1 MWVHSHTSKVVFP
14 FQTVKT
20 QQLGFVLISPY
31 LAAIVVAHSRVFM
44 CQPFLLS
51 LLCRAPGLKMP
62 WIANGGGILKSDEK
76 IHGIQNRPILRTQ
89 KVENL
94 QKCLQY
100 LQSKGV
106 RIYGVT
112 ADSLADGNL
121 RTILTL
127 LSAIKDKFGPEV
139 KPHGNA
145 FSQDSQ
151 GIETGDGY
159 RQGTVSD
166 KVGYNIAYIPG
177 TMASSQSDNELP
189 PTDKIMSTT
198 QLDKRKVEQH
208 GANQRRQQLVGSNS
222 TNVGPQPENIA
233 SIAINQPVRETLS
246 LTVEERLKSLL
257 DSPDLGGLAQ
267 SSAKDYHDG
276 ELIQPPPPPARH
288 TPDQYGEKY
297 GDRRLITMSD
307 ETVRYG
313 DGDWQHY
320 GSYVPSHSED
330 KKEGPRVQRLLERQ
344 APGSPTQKTSSVDVR
359 MSPQSVHYKHAQT
372 SSTSTN
378 SSSLDPQSHQTQQR
392 MPYWNSSDNLREACN
407 ILYNPA
413 GNQQSSKQL
422 PSYSEHLHR
431 HPTSQQH
438 WRDQSPNRPSDSGTV
453 RQVLHRDGSPSHHHD
468 YQSSPKRELQRKSQ
482 SLENSGSA
490 LRNDDTNP
498 TRQNFESHA
507 SNSST
512 SRHIHSQHFRGQL
525 HEQNQNRSDQHFR
538 SAEGQQSQNSNR
550 KQTNQTGGVL
560 PMNRL
565 VSQDSNYSTVSYNSI
580 TDSMTSSHT
589 QMSFLT
595 KLPSSIKT
603 PRSHITG
610 QMETSTEIIPTVR
623 EELI

>member
-1 MWVHSHTSKVVFP
+1 MAETPSIQEKQPRKPVQSWTKGSQKEWERRENGMISARPLFGRGEWALHECEEHTTWANSHLK
-14 FQTVKT
+14 KRRYR
-20 QQLGFVLISPY
+20 LISD
-31 LAAIVVAHSRVFM
+31 LRKSIGDGLTLVH
-44 CQPFLLS
+44 LLDV
-51 LLCRAPGLKMP
+51 LT
-62 WIANGGGILKSDEK
+62 DEK

-267 SSAKDYHDG
+267 SSAK
-276 ELIQPPPPPARH
+276 
-288 TPDQYGEKY
+288 
-297 GDRRLITMSD
+297 
-307 ETVRYG
+307 
-313 DGDWQHY
+313 
-320 GSYVPSHSED
+320 PSHSED